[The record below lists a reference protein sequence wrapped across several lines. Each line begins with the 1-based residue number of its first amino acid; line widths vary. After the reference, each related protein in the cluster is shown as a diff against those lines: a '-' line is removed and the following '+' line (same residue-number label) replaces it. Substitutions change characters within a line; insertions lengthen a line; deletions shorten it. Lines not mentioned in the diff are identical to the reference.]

1 MSTSTIDTETLEN
14 SVQTGVNQL
23 LRGGWGEAL
32 KTILFALLLL
42 VICLVIKA
50 ILLKLLDRGLNRFSQ
65 VEKSLHTFIRSM
77 ANILLWFITL
87 MVVADSL
94 GINASSL
101 LALVSIL
108 GLAVSLS
115 VKDSLSN
122 LAGGLT
128 ILGTKPFKVGDY
140 VEIGETG
147 GTVQEIGLVYTKLTT
162 IDNRRILMP
171 NSLVVDAQV
180 TNYTTEPL
188 RRVDL
193 TVSASYDAPVEK
205 GLVDRVL
212 GIEGTDITVRM
223 GYFYGSY
230 ANGQGALIEIL
241 DYSEPG
247 VSMTEQGG
255 SGPGNGGIFTQ
266 AFETK
271 DLDKLLA
278 RCEAFGYKTASE
290 RTTVTLESVGEI
302 DTVLVSG
309 VNGTLYQFYQVK

>member
-205 GLVDRVL
+205 VKQTIQGVLKDHDKILLDPPPFARLSGYGDSAMEYTIRVWCEN
-212 GIEGTDITVRM
+212 GDYWTV
-223 GYFYGSY
+223 YHD
-230 ANGQGALIEIL
+230 LLEEI
-241 DYSEPG
+241 
-247 VSMTEQGG
+247 
-255 SGPGNGGIFTQ
+255 
-266 AFETK
+266 
-271 DLDKLLA
+271 
-278 RCEAFGYKTASE
+278 KTAFDREHISIPYPH
-290 RTTVTLESVGEI
+290 LE
-302 DTVLVSG
+302 
-309 VNGTLYQFYQVK
+309 VKLQS

>member
-147 GTVQEIGLVYTKLTT
+147 GTVQEI
-162 IDNRRILMP
+162 
-171 NSLVVDAQV
+171 
-180 TNYTTEPL
+180 
-188 RRVDL
+188 
-193 TVSASYDAPVEK
+193 
-205 GLVDRVL
+205 
-212 GIEGTDITVRM
+212 
-223 GYFYGSY
+223 
-230 ANGQGALIEIL
+230 EI
-241 DYSEPG
+241 G
-247 VSMTEQGG
+247 RAHV
-255 SGPGNGGIFTQ
+255 
-266 AFETK
+266 
-271 DLDKLLA
+271 
-278 RCEAFGYKTASE
+278 
-290 RTTVTLESVGEI
+290 
-302 DTVLVSG
+302 
-309 VNGTLYQFYQVK
+309 

>member
-128 ILGTKPFKVGDY
+128 ILGTKPFKVGD
-140 VEIGETG
+140 
-147 GTVQEIGLVYTKLTT
+147 
-162 IDNRRILMP
+162 
-171 NSLVVDAQV
+171 
-180 TNYTTEPL
+180 
-188 RRVDL
+188 
-193 TVSASYDAPVEK
+193 
-205 GLVDRVL
+205 
-212 GIEGTDITVRM
+212 
-223 GYFYGSY
+223 
-230 ANGQGALIEIL
+230 
-241 DYSEPG
+241 
-247 VSMTEQGG
+247 
-255 SGPGNGGIFTQ
+255 
-266 AFETK
+266 
-271 DLDKLLA
+271 
-278 RCEAFGYKTASE
+278 
-290 RTTVTLESVGEI
+290 
-302 DTVLVSG
+302 
-309 VNGTLYQFYQVK
+309 

>member
-108 GLAVSLS
+108 GL
-115 VKDSLSN
+115 
-122 LAGGLT
+122 
-128 ILGTKPFKVGDY
+128 GTKPFKVGDY

-205 GLVDRVL
+205 VKQTIQGVLKDHDKILLDPPPFARLSGYGDSAMEYTIRVWCEN
-212 GIEGTDITVRM
+212 GDYWTV
-223 GYFYGSY
+223 YHD
-230 ANGQGALIEIL
+230 LLEEI
-241 DYSEPG
+241 
-247 VSMTEQGG
+247 
-255 SGPGNGGIFTQ
+255 
-266 AFETK
+266 
-271 DLDKLLA
+271 
-278 RCEAFGYKTASE
+278 KTAFDREHISIPYPH
-290 RTTVTLESVGEI
+290 LE
-302 DTVLVSG
+302 
-309 VNGTLYQFYQVK
+309 VKLHQS

>member
-147 GTVQEIGLVYTKLTT
+147 GDG
-162 IDNRRILMP
+162 
-171 NSLVVDAQV
+171 A
-180 TNYTTEPL
+180 
-188 RRVDL
+188 
-193 TVSASYDAPVEK
+193 
-205 GLVDRVL
+205 GDR
-212 GIEGTDITVRM
+212 
-223 GYFYGSY
+223 
-230 ANGQGALIEIL
+230 
-241 DYSEPG
+241 PG
-247 VSMTEQGG
+247 VH
-255 SGPGNGGIFTQ
+255 Q
-266 AFETK
+266 A
-271 DLDKLLA
+271 DHH
-278 RCEAFGYKTASE
+278 
-290 RTTVTLESVGEI
+290 
-302 DTVLVSG
+302 
-309 VNGTLYQFYQVK
+309 

>member
-1 MSTSTIDTETLEN
+1 MSTSTIDTETREN

-23 LRGGWGEAL
+23 RRGGWGEAL

-94 GINASSL
+94 AINASSL

-108 GLAVSLS
+108 GLAGALS
-115 VKDSLSN
+115 VKASVSN

-128 ILGTKPFKVGDY
+128 ILGTKPVKVGDY

-205 GLVDRVL
+205 AKQTIQGVL
-212 GIEGTDITVRM
+212 TEHDK
-223 GYFYGSY
+223 
-230 ANGQGALIEIL
+230 IL
-241 DYSEPG
+241 LDPPPFARL
-247 VSMTEQGG
+247 
-255 SGPGNGGIFTQ
+255 SG
-266 AFETK
+266 
-271 DLDKLLA
+271 
-278 RCEAFGYKTASE
+278 
-290 RTTVTLESVGEI
+290 
-302 DTVLVSG
+302 
-309 VNGTLYQFYQVK
+309 